1 MLMRAYALL
10 DVAAETERASF
21 LNSVGAAQYEAEAAS
36 FDAQSEAETASH
48 SVDKKHNNNNNHMP
62 AQP

>member
-10 DVAAETERASF
+10 DVAAETEIASF
-21 LNSVGAAQYEAEAAS
+21 LNSVDAAQYEAETAS

-48 SVDKKHNNNNNHMP
+48 SGDNNKP
-62 AQP
+62 

>member
-21 LNSVGAAQYEAEAAS
+21 LNSVDAAQYEAETAS
-36 FDAQSEAETASH
+36 FDAQSAAETALH
-48 SVDKKHNNNNNHMP
+48 SGDNNKP
-62 AQP
+62 